1 MTSDVGL
8 GNKEDTVAITP
19 IKPRKN
25 PPSKNY
31 VYTDEDW
38 AKEVRWLVPPDQ
50 QDAAKAT
57 VMRNS
62 SKKKKH
68 QIHLGHGF
76 PSKGSNEAAPPAE
89 TKQKPKYFIATNGT
103 PVPPQ
108 SQKHSP
114 SSSSSFGTQRKM
126 QMQIQMPVSKTT
138 PSIMMSMAALLEE
151 DEDGAM
157 TPRMEPGAAR
167 AMESVSRSGVST
179 RQSKEFRYGSG
190 SHPERRASYFSS
202 ATTDDVGE
210 SSRRFSSSRD
220 SRSRNISSPHG
231 QTRRTADVKPPLKNR
246 RSRSLGHEMGRPFD
260 YAAEASANPQ
270 MGAGELPSHG
280 TPGYSTLFQAY
291 APGGTTAMGSHMKL
305 DGKVDLTRSGVAQ
318 TTMASVEVVRG
329 LGATRKGLWKLLGRR
344 RTVSGGD
351 AVSAR
356 TRSKS
361 EDAVGFVGSSSAL
374 GFTSYRKPPGYVP
387 GGCVLVQVWAVGV
400 DGVDGKLVGV
410 TLGSSSATNAEED
423 PEEEDGQEEQV
434 APPRSGLG
442 RSASLRSRLSISRSK
457 RDVQRSA
464 SVKANASPVP
474 FAPVQAD
481 VGYIPGRSFVGRV
494 LECGWEVREQVV
506 RKGEWVVGLLDVRKC
521 GALTEFI
528 VVDRRR
534 IHRVPHPRADTP
546 SPASSQTTRSPP
558 QPSLSLEELALLPLC
573 GVSAYRA
580 VRTFMF
586 AFSSLRDGNLS
597 PGGKRPGF
605 DFGTSST
612 VTSGSNLGTRRH
624 ASADHENGRRRRAFV
639 LRGHNGAGAMAVQM
653 LVLRGWRV
661 SVHVPFPPLLSEEAG
676 ERYMAHMEERV
687 RTLGGEEVIFDDGGT
702 ESGDDG
708 RAAVVRVIDGL
719 RVDGDVFDAVLDTIG
734 GKVIREAS
742 ERLLRSCGGVDG
754 QSPPGKSQKTGMGHF
769 TTLVGDAPERT
780 IPTAGDNFR
789 AGLRSLKFGDGSA
802 GADREEGKGGKVGYA
817 WVSVAQDVDWE
828 GEDVGESI
836 GAVLKLALED
846 GVRPWTAT
854 VREEDNEDWTKKNVV
869 PFERTPNVFVD
880 EGPLGYG
887 GTVVIKIVG

>member
-1 MTSDVGL
+1 MSDSTRGTTPTTSDVGL
-8 GNKEDTVAITP
+8 GNKGDTAAITP
-19 IKPRKN
+19 IKPMKN
-25 PPSKNY
+25 PRSRDY
-31 VYTDEDW
+31 IYTDEDW

-57 VMRNS
+57 VTRNS

-68 QIHLGHGF
+68 QMRLGHGL

-89 TKQKPKYFIATNGT
+89 TKQKPKYYTAKNGT

-108 SQKHSP
+108 SQVHSP

-138 PSIMMSMAALLEE
+138 PSIMMSMTALLEE
-151 DEDGAM
+151 DEDGPM
-157 TPRMEPGAAR
+157 TPRMEPGATR

-179 RQSKEFRYGSG
+179 RQSKEFRSSG

-210 SSRRFSSSRD
+210 SSQRSSSSRD
-220 SRSRNISSPHG
+220 SRSRNISSPLG
-231 QTRRTADVKPPLKNR
+231 QTRRTTEVKPPLKHR

-280 TPGYSTLFQAY
+280 TPGYSSLFQAY
-291 APGGTTAMGSHMKL
+291 APGGTAAMGSHMKL

-329 LGATRKGLWKLLGRR
+329 LGASRKGLWKLLGRR
-344 RTVSGGD
+344 RTVSQGE

-361 EDAVGFVGSSSAL
+361 EDGVGFVGSSSAL

-423 PEEEDGQEEQV
+423 PEGEDGQEEKV
-434 APPRSGLG
+434 TPPRSGLG
-442 RSASLRSRLSISRSK
+442 RSASLRSRLSISRPK

-506 RKGEWVVGLLDVRKC
+506 RKGEWVVGLLDVRKVSSHC
-521 GALTEFI
+521 EVLFFVQPTFGILTGRLMVGSSILHLMFTFCLI
-528 VVDRRR
+528 PL
-534 IHRVPHPRADTP
+534 IH
-546 SPASSQTTRSPP
+546 
-558 QPSLSLEELALLPLC
+558 
-573 GVSAYRA
+573 
-580 VRTFMF
+580 
-586 AFSSLRDGNLS
+586 
-597 PGGKRPGF
+597 
-605 DFGTSST
+605 
-612 VTSGSNLGTRRH
+612 
-624 ASADHENGRRRRAFV
+624 
-639 LRGHNGAGAMAVQM
+639 
-653 LVLRGWRV
+653 
-661 SVHVPFPPLLSEEAG
+661 SV
-676 ERYMAHMEERV
+676 
-687 RTLGGEEVIFDDGGT
+687 
-702 ESGDDG
+702 
-708 RAAVVRVIDGL
+708 
-719 RVDGDVFDAVLDTIG
+719 
-734 GKVIREAS
+734 
-742 ERLLRSCGGVDG
+742 
-754 QSPPGKSQKTGMGHF
+754 
-769 TTLVGDAPERT
+769 
-780 IPTAGDNFR
+780 
-789 AGLRSLKFGDGSA
+789 
-802 GADREEGKGGKVGYA
+802 
-817 WVSVAQDVDWE
+817 
-828 GEDVGESI
+828 
-836 GAVLKLALED
+836 
-846 GVRPWTAT
+846 
-854 VREEDNEDWTKKNVV
+854 
-869 PFERTPNVFVD
+869 
-880 EGPLGYG
+880 
-887 GTVVIKIVG
+887 